1 MQIKRGNCR
10 YGKREDN
17 YNVNNPIQKD
27 FFEIQMSP
35 SSGSYYESYVYY
47 QIMTY
52 ETDTGYVF
60 EYKKNNYGI
69 YVEPS
74 TFKQQGKIIDNPDC
88 DSGNNLL
95 LITLYM

>member
-1 MQIKRGNCR
+1 MVK
-10 YGKREDN
+10 GKTLPFFLDVESERVDH

-35 SSGSYYESYVYY
+35 SFGSYYESYVYY

-60 EYKKNNYGI
+60 EYKRTIMG
-69 YVEPS
+69 
-74 TFKQQGKIIDNPDC
+74 FM
-88 DSGNNLL
+88 
-95 LITLYM
+95 LIHQHLSNREK